1 MIILKNVTRLYR
13 RADPAQIAA
22 QAGVKDVSA
31 SIPRGDFA
39 LLKGVSGS
47 GKTTLLSLIGGLERP
62 DSGTVILDGIA
73 LEQANAKQLDYC
85 RRRKVGFVF
94 QSFNLLPTLNV
105 LENTALPA
113 ILDRRPEHMANA
125 EAQKLLSWL
134 GLEHRLKNTPDQLS
148 GGEMQRTA
156 IARAL
161 INNPQVILADEPTGN
176 LDSANGNAI
185 IDMLFDLRDRHDA
198 TLILV
203 THAPE
208 LAQRCDRV
216 ITLSDGRVIPATDSA
231 A

>member
-176 LDSANGNAI
+176 LDSLSARTVLDLLASLSRDQGRTVLFATHSDQADQFAN
-185 IDMLFDLRDRHDA
+185 LTLR
-198 TLILV
+198 L
-203 THAPE
+203 
-208 LAQRCDRV
+208 Q
-216 ITLSDGRVIPATDSA
+216 DGKLC
-231 A
+231 